1 MLILPLLEFCHL
13 YILEKAINKFQFV
26 EQLQQNIIEHSQATK
41 RLAVFLYVTESDK
54 KMKTY
59 IYPENLRATVKLW
72 FWNVRDFII
81 ICGGIILSVVVLV
94 NFRNVLPFAATACFA
109 FLSLR
114 VDETAIMD
122 YIFNAAKFFLT
133 SQQLYLWRKIK

>member
-1 MLILPLLEFCHL
+1 VVF
-13 YILEKAINKFQFV
+13 KFKFV
-26 EQLQQNIIEHSQATK
+26 EKLQQNIIEHSQATN
-41 RLAVFLYVTESDK
+41 RLAVFLCKETERDNL
-54 KMKTY
+54 KTY
-59 IYPENLRATVKLW
+59 IYPENLRANVKLW

-81 ICGGIILSVVVLV
+81 ICGGVILSVVVLV
-94 NFRNVLPFAATACFA
+94 NFWNVLPFAATACFA

-133 SQQLYLWRKIK
+133 SQQLYLWRKK

>member
-1 MLILPLLEFCHL
+1 MQSS
-13 YILEKAINKFQFV
+13 K
-26 EQLQQNIIEHSQATK
+26 S
-41 RLAVFLYVTESDK
+41 LAVFLCEEMECDNL
-54 KMKTY
+54 KTY
-59 IYPENLRATVKLW
+59 IYPENQRANVKLW

-81 ICGGIILSVVVLV
+81 ICGGIILSVIVLV
-94 NFRNVLPFAATACFA
+94 NLWNVLPFAATAYFA

-133 SQQLYLWRKIK
+133 SQQLYFWREN